1 MKKILVLNHFPTV
14 YPPRSGGALRYY
26 HIYNQLSAYY
36 DITLLSQS
44 ARRSGKIIRFSPT
57 FREYRVQKDPLY
69 KQISTEVQNMEIG
82 YELPLIVNMK
92 LSRQAT
98 IYKQYYDDL
107 YKESDIIIHESPYL
121 LSYDRT
127 IGADHKPRIY
137 NSHNHEYLLADQIWK
152 NEEARRY
159 LYSVYKREKKL
170 VQKAD
175 LVFATSEMERNSF
188 LSLYNPDPQKIKLAP
203 NGVNPGEWNQRK
215 PESGAKVKALFIG
228 ENYPPNIEAVRY
240 IIDHLAD
247 QCPDIQF
254 MIAGTCCIA
263 FGISTKSNV
272 QLLGR
277 ISHGQKLELFA
288 HVDIAINPMFLG
300 GGVNIK
306 TIEFLSAGIPLISTQ
321 FGARGLNLI
330 DAKHYFRA
338 EKEDFAGKLKTVCR
352 DEQQLQRI
360 AAQGQKYIND
370 NYSWFECVKNLK
382 EEIDRLKI

>member
-14 YPPRSGGALRYY
+14 YPPRSGGTLRYY

-44 ARRSGKIIRFSPT
+44 LAGDRVQFSPT
-57 FREYRVQKDPLY
+57 FREYKVQKDPLY
-69 KQISTEVQNMEIG
+69 KQIRTKIDNKGIK
-82 YELPLIVNMK
+82 YELPLIINME

-121 LSYDRT
+121 LGYDRFMGT
-127 IGADHKPRIY
+127 DRKPRIY

-152 NEEARRY
+152 HEGARRY
-159 LYSVYKREKKL
+159 LQTVYKKERKL

-188 LSLYNPDPQKIKLAP
+188 ISLYNPDPQKIKLAP
-203 NGVNPGEWNQRK
+203 NGVNPQEWYQRK
-215 PESGAKVKALFIG
+215 PGSSAEFKALFIG
-228 ENYPPNIEAVRY
+228 ANYPPNIEAVRY
-240 IIDHLAD
+240 IIDHLVD

-254 MIAGTCCIA
+254 LIAGTCCNA

-272 QLLGR
+272 QLLGTIR
-277 ISHGQKLELFA
+277 HKQKLELFA
-288 HVDIAINPMFLG
+288 HVDLAINPMFSG
-300 GGVNIK
+300 AGVNIK
-306 TIEFLSAGIPLISTQ
+306 TIEFLSAGIPLLSTP

-330 DAKHYFRA
+330 DSKHYFKA
-338 EKEDFAGKLKTVCR
+338 EKEDFADKLKTVCR
-352 DEQQLQRI
+352 DEQQLQKI
-360 AAQGQKYIND
+360 AAQGQIYMND
-370 NYSWFECVKNLK
+370 NYSWFECAKNLK
-382 EEIDRLKI
+382 NEIDRLKI